1 MEKVMTTTIDK
12 FVAPPARELDWKRAG
27 SAVLTSDETDSGA
40 SSDTFADRGANAL
53 ALDQGLPRLLY
64 ELAVRLP
71 VQPDIQALCIW
82 LYEPVRQAIR
92 LHVLMADLPAK
103 IRTGM
108 DFPVEDSIAGWVWE
122 RQQPLT
128 INTEAETR
136 FPEFARAL
144 LEAGIRSFCA
154 VPLMIG
160 NRRIGVLGLAS
171 SKPAA
176 FRHFNLQY
184 MQRSSSELANVAD
197 ILPDLQ
203 GSADRKR
210 KRDDEPMYVEEQV
223 RPEDKFDD
231 IIGRSASLRAVLDQ
245 VQIVAPTNSTVLV
258 LGETGTG
265 KELIARALHNR
276 GSRRDKP
283 FVRVNCAAIP
293 SGLLESELFGHE
305 RGAFTGAIA
314 RKIGRFE
321 LANGGTLFLDEIGDI
336 PPELQPKLLRVLQ
349 EQEFER
355 LGSTVTTRVNVRV
368 VAATSRDL
376 PQMVANR
383 EFRSDLYY
391 RLNVFPVRLPAL
403 RERPEDIALLVR
415 HFVDLCAKR
424 MNKKVDRVPKE
435 AMEVLLTYPWPG
447 NVRELQNLIERA
459 VILSPGKVLRPPL
472 AELKQSAADS
482 GAFGESNVPKTV
494 TLKDA
499 EREHI
504 VQALAETNWVIGG
517 PKGAAARLGLQRT
530 TLISKM
536 QRLGISRAQA

>member
-1 MEKVMTTTIDK
+1 MNAITDESITS
-12 FVAPPARELDWKRAG
+12 PAREKYWQPAGLAVPGTDAADFSAGGAAFKDRA
-27 SAVLTSDETDSGA
+27 
-40 SSDTFADRGANAL
+40 ANAL
-53 ALDQGLPRLLY
+53 TIDQGLPRLLY

-71 VQPDIQALCIW
+71 VQPDMQALCVW
-82 LYEPVRQAIR
+82 LYEPAGKATR
-92 LHVLMADLPAK
+92 LHVLMADLPVK
-103 IRTGM
+103 LRNGM
-108 DFPVEDSIAGWVWE
+108 GFPVEDSIAGWVWQKQ
-122 RQQPLT
+122 RPLMIDT
-128 INTEAETR
+128 KAETR
-136 FPEFARAL
+136 FPEFARDL
-144 LEAGIRSFCA
+144 LEAGIQSFCG
-154 VPLMIG
+154 VPLMIA

-171 SKPAA
+171 SEPDA
-176 FRHFNLQY
+176 FRHFKLQF
-184 MQRSSSELANVAD
+184 MQRSPDAASVAGNLYAGESPTGHD
-197 ILPDLQ
+197 CE
-203 GSADRKR
+203 REK
-210 KRDDEPMYVEEQV
+210 ETCYMEEQV
-223 RPEDKFDD
+223 RPEDKFED
-231 IIGRSASLRAVLDQ
+231 IIGRSASLRAVFDQ
-245 VQIVAPTNSTVLV
+245 VGIVAPTNSTVLI

-265 KELIARALHNR
+265 KELIARAIHNR
-276 GSRRDKP
+276 SSRRSRA

-355 LGSTVTTRVNVRV
+355 LGSTQTTRVDVRI

-391 RLNVFPVRLPAL
+391 RLNVFPLRLPAL
-403 RERPEDIALLVR
+403 RERSEDMPLLVR
-415 HFVDLCAKR
+415 HFVDLYAKR
-424 MNKKVDRVPKE
+424 MNKPVERVPE
-435 AMEVLLTYPWPG
+435 EVMEVLLTHPWPG
-447 NVRELQNLIERA
+447 NVRELQNFIERA

-472 AELKQSAADS
+472 AELKQSDDGLDVSGQTAAPR
-482 GAFGESNVPKTV
+482 AM

-499 EREHI
+499 EREH
-504 VQALAETNWVIGG
+504 VLQALAETNWVVGG

>member
-1 MEKVMTTTIDK
+1 MTTTLNKIEI
-12 FVAPPARELDWKRAG
+12 AASPAKMMDRKREE
-27 SAVLTSDETDSGA
+27 SAVDETDFAA
-40 SSDTFADRGANAL
+40 STRALENRGANAL
-53 ALDQGLPRLLY
+53 AIDQDLPRLLY

-82 LYEPVRQAIR
+82 LYEPAGQAIR
-92 LHVLMADLPAK
+92 LHVLMADLPVGL
-103 IRTGM
+103 RVGM
-108 DFPVEDSIAGWVWE
+108 SFPAADSIADWVWK
-122 RQQPLT
+122 RQQLLT
-128 INTEAETR
+128 VNTEAETR

-144 LEAGIRSFCA
+144 LEAGIKSFCG
-154 VPLMIG
+154 VPLMIAS
-160 NRRIGVLGLAS
+160 RRIGVLGLAS
-171 SKPAA
+171 TKSDA
-176 FRHFNLQY
+176 FRDFKLQF
-184 MQRSSSELANVAD
+184 MQRGSQETASDAGN
-197 ILPDLQ
+197 LPDFQ
-203 GSADRKR
+203 NPTNSHRERNG
-210 KRDDEPMYVEEQV
+210 EPKYLKERV
-223 RPEDKFDD
+223 RPEDKFEG
-231 IIGRSASLRAVLDQ
+231 IIGRSASLREVLDQ
-245 VQIVAPTNSTVLV
+245 VKIVAPTDSTVLI

-265 KELIARALHNR
+265 KELIARAIHNQS
-276 GSRRDKP
+276 SRRDKP

-321 LANGGTLFLDEIGDI
+321 LANGGTIFLDEIGDI

-355 LGSTVTTRVNVRV
+355 LGSTQTMRVNVRV

-376 PQMVANR
+376 PQMVASR

-415 HFVDLCAKR
+415 HFVDFCAKR
-424 MNKKVDRVPKE
+424 MNKQVEHVPTE
-435 AMEVLLTYPWPG
+435 AMEILLNYQWPG
-447 NVRELQNLIERA
+447 NVRELQNFIERA
-459 VILSPGKVLRPPL
+459 VILSPGNILCAPL
-472 AELKQSAADS
+472 AELKPSAGADASDQSAAPR
-482 GAFGESNVPKTV
+482 AM

-499 EREHI
+499 ERDHVI
-504 VQALAETNWVIGG
+504 QALAETNWVVGG

-536 QRLGISRAQA
+536 QKLGISRAQA

>member
-1 MEKVMTTTIDK
+1 MRKM
-12 FVAPPARELDWKRAG
+12 KRPDEAQPSALAG
-27 SAVLTSDETDSGA
+27 SPAAQE
-40 SSDTFADRGANAL
+40 ANAL

-71 VQPDIQALCIW
+71 VQPDIQALCVW
-82 LYEPVRQAIR
+82 LYEPIRQAIR
-92 LHVLMADLPAK
+92 LHVLMADLPAGV
-103 IRTGM
+103 RNGM
-108 DFPVEDSIAGWVWE
+108 DFPVEDSIAGWVW
-122 RQQPLT
+122 RHQQPLT
-128 INTEAETR
+128 INTVAETR
-136 FPEFARAL
+136 FPEFAKAL
-144 LEAGIRSFCA
+144 SETGIKSFCG

-171 SKPAA
+171 TKRGA
-176 FRHFNLQY
+176 FRDFKLQY
-184 MQRSSSELANVAD
+184 MQRGAPQAASVAGNPREFQNSTD
-197 ILPDLQ
+197 NHREHEEKLKYL
-203 GSADRKR
+203 
-210 KRDDEPMYVEEQV
+210 EEQV

-245 VQIVAPTNSTVLV
+245 IEIVAPTNSTVLI

-265 KELIARALHNR
+265 KELIARAIHNR
-276 GSRRDKP
+276 SSRRDKP

-314 RKIGRFE
+314 RKVGRFE
-321 LANGGTLFLDEIGDI
+321 LADGGTLFLDEIGDI

-355 LGSTVTTRVNVRV
+355 LGSTHTTRVDVRV

-424 MNKKVDRVPKE
+424 MKKNVERVPNE
-435 AMEVLLTYPWPG
+435 AMEILLSHVWPG
-447 NVRELQNLIERA
+447 NVRELQNFIERA
-459 VILSPGKVLRPPL
+459 VILSPGKVLRAPL
-472 AELKQSAADS
+472 DELKQSADAPDAS
-482 GAFGESNVPKTV
+482 DQSAAPKAM

-504 VQALAETNWVIGG
+504 IQALAETNWVIGG
-517 PKGAAARLGLQRT
+517 PKGAGARLGLQRT

>member
-1 MEKVMTTTIDK
+1 MTTTIDK
-12 FVAPPARELDWKRAG
+12 LVVPPAREMDWKRGG
-27 SAVLTSDETDSGA
+27 SAALTSDETDSGA

-184 MQRSSSELANVAD
+184 MQRSSPELANVAG

-245 VQIVAPTNSTVLV
+245 VRIVAPTNSTVLV

-265 KELIARALHNR
+265 KELIARAIHNR

-376 PQMVANR
+376 PQMVADR

-424 MNKKVDRVPKE
+424 MKKNVERVPNE
-435 AMEVLLTYPWPG
+435 AMEILLGYPWPG
-447 NVRELQNLIERA
+447 NVRELQNFIERS

-472 AELKQSAADS
+472 AELKQSADCLDAS
-482 GAFGESNVPKTV
+482 GQSAAPKV
-494 TLKDA
+494 TTLRDA

>member
-1 MEKVMTTTIDK
+1 M
-12 FVAPPARELDWKRAG
+12 DWKRGG
-27 SAVLTSDETDSGA
+27 SAALTSDETDSGA

-184 MQRSSSELANVAD
+184 MQRSSPELANVAD

-435 AMEVLLTYPWPG
+435 AMEVLLTYQWPG